1 MECSPPSTGTDL
13 DAPSRCLPA
22 FRSSAPETARCGSRP
37 FLPRRGEAAWAALAR
52 GEQVSSPL
60 GMFRPVER
68 TAREARNPATG
79 EMKQVPART
88 VVKSFRKRGPDLREP
103 SPLLDPTAR

>member
-1 MECSPPSTGTDL
+1 
-13 DAPSRCLPA
+13 
-22 FRSSAPETARCGSRP
+22 
-37 FLPRRGEAAWAALAR
+37 
-52 GEQVSSPL
+52 
-60 GMFRPVER
+60 MFKPVER

-103 SPLLDPTAR
+103 SPLLDPTARPRPLPAGRGGSRSDGYRSLAVRLS